1 MSLLPSADR
10 PPLSR
15 WGEHSS
21 PIQPAHV
28 QRARGWRT
36 APGWLA
42 GSAAL
47 LVVGVPVT
55 AQAQDSEEVRY
66 RNTSEVSFLVNGGN
80 AVQSSLGLRNA
91 FRRTSPTGEL
101 RLDMATL
108 RTDATRIE
116 RTAVGTSDDFRVEED
131 RETERTAE
139 RWSAQ
144 ARYDRNLNRILFGYG
159 SSGWERNTFGGFNSR
174 TILSGGA
181 GARMGREDVW
191 EFKLGAGLTYTFQE
205 DVTPDPDGLDRF
217 AGLRSTLDY
226 EHQLAASTKVE
237 VSWVVDANVQ
247 EWNDV
252 RGDLS
257 QSIATSLS
265 DRLALKTTFQLLLD
279 NDPPLQRVPLLGT
292 GGIDT
297 GETVLVPLLKRDQVI
312 SVALVLTL

>member
-1 MSLLPSADR
+1 VED
-10 PPLSR
+10 
-15 WGEHSS
+15 
-21 PIQPAHV
+21 
-28 QRARGWRT
+28 
-36 APGWLA
+36 
-42 GSAAL
+42 
-47 LVVGVPVT
+47 
-55 AQAQDSEEVRY
+55 VRY

-101 RLDMATL
+101 RLDLATL

-116 RTAVGTSDDFRVEED
+116 RTAVGTPDDFRVEEERD
-131 RETERTAE
+131 TERTAE

-144 ARYDRNLNRILFGYG
+144 ARYDRNLNRILFTYG
-159 SSGWERNTFGGFNSR
+159 STGWERNTFAGFNSR

-181 GARMGREDVW
+181 GARMGGEDAW
-191 EFKLGAGLTYTFQE
+191 EFKVGAGLTYTFQE
-205 DVTPDPDGLDRF
+205 DVSPDPDGLNRF

-226 EHQLAASTKVE
+226 EHQLATSTKVE
-237 VSWVVDANVQ
+237 VTWVVDANAQ

-292 GGIDT
+292 GGADT

-312 SVALVLTL
+312 SVAVVLTL